1 MAENAPVFAEQLA
14 RFAAVNGVA
23 AAAKLVD
30 LLYKAQILD
39 IPRYRGLSG
48 VETLLMQFIEKLG
61 LGGGNSARLCGLS
74 PHVSVFSLIS
84 SSLSASAP
92 VFYTLY
98 Q

>member
-61 LGGGNSARLCGLS
+61 LGGEAILLDYADYRLMSLFFTDLILSQRLC
-74 PHVSVFSLIS
+74 
-84 SSLSASAP
+84 AS
-92 VFYTLY
+92 FYTLY